1 MRVLVTGGAGF
12 IGSHV
17 VDKLRAHGHEPVIYD
32 LRPSPWPEH
41 SDVDTVI
48 GQVTDAAQLA
58 AALEGCDAVAHLAA
72 VADVNDVH
80 AEPHDAEQVNARGTA
95 AVLEGARLAGVSRV
109 VYASTIWVYS
119 DTEETVVSET
129 TLLPPPAHLYTATKL
144 AGELY
149 CKSYQEL
156 YGINYTILRFGI
168 PYGPRAREAAVI
180 PAFVN
185 KAFAGEPL
193 TLSGDGMQ
201 SRRFVYVEDLAE
213 GVVAGLGDIAENRV
227 YNLSSSE
234 DVTIKQIAELVQE
247 IVGNTEIVY
256 GPARPGDL
264 GSKEVLSDRARDE
277 LGWSASTPI
286 GEGIRRYVD
295 WRREQAAKK
304 TSQTSGGHS
313 DPLAVAGESEEAE
326 ACPRKVLIISADI
339 GAGHDLPARS
349 IAREF
354 KQEDPDAFVAVVNG
368 LPAMGSV
375 ATAVLRE
382 NSAFMFRWVPW
393 LFDLQYRLFMD
404 FPPTRWFASRLLMH
418 FSKRGLSRLIKAHD
432 PDLVVSTYPGTTQV
446 LGELRRN
453 GQLKVPCYSSIT
465 DIAGLRFWAHPGID
479 LHFISHPESQE
490 EVERIAGPGSVR
502 WSKPP
507 TAPGVLEPRSREDA
521 RAALELPQDRPVIAV
536 SGGGWGVGDVI
547 GAVEVA
553 LRVAEDAEIL
563 CLCGRNKQL
572 RERVSDRFA
581 GDPRVRVMGFT
592 NRMGEILASANVL
605 IHSSVGLTVL
615 EALIRGCP
623 VISYGFG
630 YGHVRVSNHALER
643 FGLAQVAR
651 SSRELAPAI
660 EQALAQR
667 LEPDPTFAQRPST
680 AALILGSTRRVQ
692 PLPAWR
698 VRARRTV
705 TAAVASASVI
715 LTAFLSSVAYALVS
729 DLGGASPATAAATT
743 LPYVGVIVD
752 ASPKSVTFLAS
763 ALHRHHLQVTFALP
777 NASPSS
783 ADRLIDYGDDTL
795 PKLNDSGLFGWVG
808 TKGKLRRLEHELGIR
823 ELQRRFGWGHH
834 FLFTTS
840 GPSIAQV
847 LLATGAGG
855 TFVEGKVKLSK
866 AGEVPPSIR
875 KGEIVEITI
884 KNPAA
889 ARREVIKLAHELR
902 SHHLQAV
909 PLHTLAKNSASN
921 LV

>member
-1 MRVLVTGGAGF
+1 MKVLVTGGAGF

-41 SDVDTVI
+41 ENVGTVI
-48 GQVTDAAQLA
+48 GEVTDSHALE
-58 AALEGCDAVAHLAA
+58 AALQDCDAVAHLAA

-80 AEPHDAEQVNARGTA
+80 AEPADAEQVNARGTA
-95 AVLEGARLAGVSRV
+95 AVLEAARRAGVQRV
-109 VYASTIWVYS
+109 IYASTIWVYS
-119 DTEETVVSET
+119 DTEETTVSET

-149 CKSYQEL
+149 CKAYQEL

-227 YNLSSSE
+227 YNLSSDE
-234 DVTIKQIAELVQE
+234 DVTIRQIAELVQE
-247 IVGNTEIVY
+247 IVGNTEIIF

-264 GSKEVLSDRARDE
+264 GSKIVLSDRAHDE
-277 LGWSASTPI
+277 LGWSAATPI

-295 WRREQAAKK
+295 WRRQQAGRK
-304 TSQTSGGHS
+304 TGQSSGGHS
-313 DPLAVAGESEEAE
+313 DPLAVAGESDEVE

-354 KQEDPDAFVAVVNG
+354 KAEDPDAFVAVVNG
-368 LPAMGSV
+368 LPAMGPV

-404 FPPTRWFASRLLMH
+404 FPPTRWVASRLLMH

-446 LGELRRN
+446 LGELRRH

-479 LHFISHPESQE
+479 LHFISHPESRE
-490 EVERIAGPGSVR
+490 EVEAIAGPGSVR
-502 WSKPP
+502 WAKPP
-507 TAPGVLEPRSREDA
+507 TAPGVLEPRARDA
-521 RAALELPQDRPVIAV
+521 ARTALGLPQDRQVIAV
-536 SGGGWGVGDVI
+536 SGGGWGVGDLI

-553 LRVAEDAEIL
+553 LGVADDAEIL
-563 CLCGRNKQL
+563 CLCGRNRQL
-572 RERVSDRFA
+572 RDRVSDRFA

-592 NRMGEILASANVL
+592 NRMGEVLASADLL

-615 EALIRGCP
+615 EAIIRGCP

-643 FGLAQVAR
+643 FKLAQVAR
-651 SSRELAPAI
+651 SGAELGPAI
-660 EQALAQR
+660 ERALAQSP
-667 LEPDPTFAQRPST
+667 EPDPTYAQRPST

-698 VRARRTV
+698 MRARRTAT
-705 TAAVASASVI
+705 TAIASASVI
-715 LTAFLSSVAYALVS
+715 FATFLSSVTYGLVS
-729 DLGGASPATAAATT
+729 SLGVGSAVAGVAT
-743 LPYVGVIVD
+743 LKPDVGVMVD
-752 ASPKSVTFLAS
+752 ASAAQAPKLAKQ
-763 ALHRHHLQVTFALP
+763 LRRDGIHVTFALS
-777 NASPSS
+777 NGSVAS
-783 ADRLIDYGDDTL
+783 AEKLIDYGDDVV
-795 PKLNDSGLFGWVG
+795 PRLNDSGLLGWG
-808 TKGKLRRLEHELGIR
+808 KTKGDLRRLERELGLR
-823 ELQRRFGWGHH
+823 QLQHRYGWGHH
-834 FLFTTS
+834 FLYTSS
-840 GPSIAQV
+840 GPSLAQV
-847 LLATGAGG
+847 LFGNGAGG
-855 TFVEGKVKLSK
+855 TFVEGKVKLNR
-866 AGEVPPSIR
+866 AGELLPTLR
-875 KGEIVEITI
+875 KGEIVEVKI
-884 KNPAA
+884 KNPAQ
-889 ARREVIKLAHELR
+889 ARHELIKLVHALR
-902 SHHLQAV
+902 RHHLDAV
-909 PLHTLAKNSASN
+909 PLGPLMRNSPTTP
-921 LV
+921 V